1 VAEAVNFALKS
12 WIETGKNAKACKCRG
27 DSVNINMEDFLANL
41 KHRSRSPNSTSS
53 NSSYKKEKTDTLKK
67 CVNCNTFRK
76 TPKSKKKI
84 LKFKIFY
91 FTSINS
97 FFYIT
102 EFFLPAG
109 TDFTCEMLKKTFCE
123 APKEKP
129 KRKYCR
135 INKTIPKKISTKS
148 KKSYEI
154 EKLQPSSR
162 KSKLKQHKEFK
173 QRQTPKRRYYVK
185 VRG

>member
-76 TPKSKKKI
+76 TPKSKKTLKNFKKFI
-84 LKFKIFY
+84 LHQL
-91 FTSINS
+91 TH
-97 FFYIT
+97 FFI
-102 EFFLPAG
+102 L
-109 TDFTCEMLKKTFCE
+109 
-123 APKEKP
+123 
-129 KRKYCR
+129 
-135 INKTIPKKISTKS
+135 
-148 KKSYEI
+148 
-154 EKLQPSSR
+154 
-162 KSKLKQHKEFK
+162 
-173 QRQTPKRRYYVK
+173 
-185 VRG
+185 